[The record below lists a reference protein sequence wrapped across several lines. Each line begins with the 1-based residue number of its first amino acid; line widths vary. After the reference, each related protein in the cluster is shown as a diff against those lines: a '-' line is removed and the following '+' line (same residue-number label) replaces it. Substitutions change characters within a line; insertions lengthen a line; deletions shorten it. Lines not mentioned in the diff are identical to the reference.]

1 MLTRL
6 TWKTLQNTYTYPIR
20 ILFCLVW
27 NLGIRI
33 LFYELPDGWL
43 RTNNRHVPKYFCV
56 TCHYHYRDEE
66 IRGGR
71 ADMICSVCDKAKSQ
85 AKGWLA
91 LRNLYSTTFETRKS
105 VNSRLHNF
113 EAFSEGS

>member
-1 MLTRL
+1 M
-6 TWKTLQNTYTYPIR
+6 
-20 ILFCLVW
+20 V
-27 NLGIRI
+27 
-33 LFYELPDGWL
+33 YEFPGGWL
-43 RTNNRHVPKYFCV
+43 RTYNRHVPKYLCV
-56 TCHYHYRDEE
+56 TCHYRDEE

-71 ADMICSVCDKAKSQ
+71 ADMICSVYDKAKSQ
-85 AKGWLA
+85 AKGWLT